1 MKTNSIKQFLQRPVV
16 STSLP
21 LIALVIVATI
31 INPNFMTW
39 NNITSI
45 MRSYVFIAMLALG
58 MTFVFINRDIDISV
72 GSVMGLT
79 GVLAGYMMVRD
90 VPVGVS
96 ILIAMVVAVICGL
109 LTGFFIVHFEIPPMI
124 GSLGMQFGLR
134 GVIYI
139 LTEGTPI
146 YPLPEAFTAITKI
159 NLGGVPIQMFIYLF
173 LTVCAYI
180 LLHKTVYGR
189 WIFAVGGNP
198 DTAWLC
204 GINVKFVRISA
215 YVLTGFLS
223 GLAGILMTSRV
234 ASAQANAGTG
244 YEMYA
249 IASVVV
255 GGASPAG
262 GVGSIAGTFVGSI
275 LIGILQN
282 VMVLVGI
289 SVYWQYVAIGG
300 IILFAVILDQSNK
313 KRALANAAKAK
324 AAADPKTE
332 AGSK

>member
-1 MKTNSIKQFLQRPVV
+1 MKKLNKNEIKRFMQRPTI

-21 LIALVIVATI
+21 LIVLVVVATL
-31 INPNFMTW
+31 INPNFLTW
-39 NNITSI
+39 SNVTSI
-45 MRSYVFIAMLALG
+45 MRSYVFIALIALG
-58 MTFVFINRDIDISV
+58 MTFIFIEKDIDISV
-72 GSVMGLT
+72 GSLLGLS
-79 GVLAGYMMVRD
+79 GAVAGYLMVEG
-90 VPVGVS
+90 VPVVAA
-96 ILIAMVVAVICGL
+96 ILIAIVISILCGF
-109 LTGFFIVHFEIPPMI
+109 LTGFFIVHFDIPPMI
-124 GSLGMQFGLR
+124 GSLGMQFMLR

-139 LTEGTPI
+139 MTEGTPI
-146 YPLPEAFTAITKI
+146 YPLPEEFTAITKI
-159 NLGGVPIQMFIYLF
+159 NLGGIPLQMFIYILF
-173 LTVCAYI
+173 ALICGF

-189 WIFAVGGNP
+189 YIFAVGGNA

-215 YVLTGFLS
+215 YCLTGFLC
-223 GLAGILMTSRV
+223 GVAGGLMTSPG
-234 ASAQANAGTG
+234 ASAPANAGYG

-262 GVGSIAGTFVGSI
+262 GVGSIPGTVVGSI

-300 IILFAVILDQSNK
+300 IILLAVILDQNNK
-313 KRALANAAKAK
+313 KRALATASKGKANAGG
-324 AAADPKTE
+324 E
-332 AGSK
+332 